1 MTGPIERIG
10 GVELGIVPTRVGR
23 EPIVTACQ
31 RPGQQVDE
39 CAGIRWE
46 VIGREHAGGVGLG
59 PWCRQIARRR
69 TAHATLTGMRR
80 RWVGSATTSTS
91 SPRRLVVDAAV
102 TRTRA

>member
-39 CAGIRWE
+39 CAGIRRE
-46 VIGREHAGGVGLG
+46 VIGRERPGGVRLG
-59 PWCRQIARRR
+59 PWCRRIARRR